1 MQDRR
6 GNPVSTTCGAALD
19 HAERAL
25 WRLMSFYGTPIDDL
39 DAASAA
45 DPAWLLP
52 HLMKAGFLLGLSEAG
67 FARDGAALL
76 DQAAPLLAA
85 ANERERAHH
94 HALRALQRGDWL
106 GACNAWETLLLAH
119 PRDALALQW
128 AHLFDFY
135 RGDAANLR
143 QRVAR
148 VLPEWDEADPLHPHV
163 LALHAFGLEESNL
176 YAQAEATGR
185 RALAADPKAPWAVHA
200 VAHVMEMQGRH
211 EEGSAWMLRCRPE
224 WSAGNGFSVHL
235 GWHQA
240 LFALER
246 LDSNAALALFD
257 EHMAAAKTQ
266 VTLERVDT
274 ASLLWRLQLL
284 GVDVGPRWR
293 ELVAVW
299 NPEAAS
305 AGHYAFNDL
314 HVLLALLGAEELE
327 RAGAWLNTVAARAE
341 AAEGANREMT
351 RDVGL
356 PLMRGMLAFAS
367 GRHDEAI
374 ALMHPVRALAHRFG
388 GSHAQRD
395 LIDWTLLAAS
405 TRSADRSIGRALLN
419 ERALMKAR
427 TPLTEHW
434 AERIA
439 DTRRRAS
446 A

>member
-1 MQDRR
+1 M
-6 GNPVSTTCGAALD
+6 
-19 HAERAL
+19 
-25 WRLMSFYGTPIDDL
+25 
-39 DAASAA
+39 
-45 DPAWLLP
+45 
-52 HLMKAGFLLGLSEAG
+52 
-67 FARDGAALL
+67 
-76 DQAAPLLAA
+76 
-85 ANERERAHH
+85 
-94 HALRALQRGDWL
+94 
-106 GACNAWETLLLAH
+106 
-119 PRDALALQW
+119 
-128 AHLFDFY
+128 
-135 RGDAANLR
+135 
-143 QRVAR
+143 
-148 VLPEWDEADPLHPHV
+148 
-163 LALHAFGLEESNL
+163 
-176 YAQAEATGR
+176 
-185 RALAADPKAPWAVHA
+185 HA

-211 EEGSAWMLRCRPE
+211 EEGGAWMLRCRPE

-374 ALMHPVRALAHRFG
+374 RLMHPVRALVHRFG